1 MPRRYTRSGRYTRRV
16 KTVKYSNE
24 TYNFT
29 GNYIAP
35 DASVKQD
42 WTETLISSIDQQGVR
57 KCKNFELS
65 LTGGAFQPTGG
76 PEQDPRTA
84 IQAPIF
90 FALVY
95 VPQGTEP
102 SKINIGQPDSAAS
115 LYEPNQNVIMA
126 GVWPGD
132 LTAPFIKKTRLAR
145 NLNSGDRIVLC
156 TSCPSFGEGQYTKTL
171 AVTLN
176 YAISF

>member
-24 TYNFT
+24 TF
-29 GNYIAP
+29 NYAG
-35 DASVKQD
+35 AYTVNNAATKNN
-42 WTETLISSIDQQGVR
+42 WNETLISAIDQQGVR

-65 LTGGAFQPTGG
+65 LTGTPFVNGDNIAH
-76 PEQDPRTA
+76 
-84 IQAPIF
+84 APMF

-102 SKINIGQPDSAAS
+102 SQISIGNPDACAS
-115 LYEPNQNVIMA
+115 LYEPNQNVIMC
-126 GVWPGD
+126 GVWPSD
-132 LTAPFIKKTRLAR
+132 LTAPYIKKTRLAR
-145 NLNSGDRIVLC
+145 NLNSGDRIVLVM
-156 TSCPSFGEGQYTKTL
+156 SAPPFGEGQFEKNI

>member
-35 DASVKQD
+35 DASQKQD
-42 WTETLISSIDQQGVR
+42 WSETMISAIDQQGVR

-65 LTGGAFQPTGG
+65 LTGGSFQPTGG
-76 PEQDPRTA
+76 GPEDQRPA

-95 VPQGTEP
+95 VPQGTQP
-102 SKINIGQPDSAAS
+102 SKINIGQPDSCAS

-132 LTAPFIKKTRLAR
+132 LTAPFTKNYTITRIKITGKTCFL
-145 NLNSGDRIVLC
+145 DKWC
-156 TSCPSFGEGQYTKTL
+156 C
-171 AVTLN
+171 
-176 YAISF
+176 

>member
-24 TYNFT
+24 TYNISGT
-29 GNYIAP
+29 YNTANAAIK
-35 DASVKQD
+35 SD
-42 WTETLISSIDQQGVR
+42 WQETLITAIDQQGVR

-65 LTGGAFQPTGG
+65 LTGGPFNG
-76 PEQDPRTA
+76 PNNTSEPV
-84 IQAPIF
+84 PMF

-102 SKINIGQPDSAAS
+102 SQINIGAPDAASS
-115 LYEPNQNVIMA
+115 LYEPNQNVILS
-126 GVWPGD
+126 GVWPGN
-132 LTAPFIKKTRLAR
+132 LNAPFVKKTRLAR
-145 NLNSGDRIVLC
+145 NLNSGDSIVLV
-156 TSCPSFGEGQYTKTL
+156 TSCPPFSTAGGAYSKNI
-171 AVTLN
+171 AITLN

>member
-24 TYNFT
+24 TYNVT
-29 GNYIAP
+29 GQYQVLNGAQ
-35 DASVKQD
+35 KEN
-42 WTETLISSIDQQGVR
+42 WCETLISAIDTQGVR

-65 LTGGAFQPTGG
+65 LTGGAFEPTGQTQG
-76 PEQDPRTA
+76 DAVT
-84 IQAPIF
+84 APIF

-95 VPQGTEP
+95 VPQGTDP
-102 SKINIGQPDSAAS
+102 SNINIGVPDACAS

-132 LTAPFIKKTRLAR
+132 LTAPFVKKTRLAR
-145 NLNSGDRIVLC
+145 NLNSGDRIVLVM
-156 TSCPSFGEGQYTKTL
+156 SSPPFGAQGSTYSKTL

>member
-24 TYNFT
+24 TYNFA
-29 GNYIAP
+29 GQYNVAN
-35 DASVKQD
+35 ASVKNSWQ
-42 WTETLISSIDQQGVR
+42 ETLISSIDQQGVR

-65 LTGGAFQPTGG
+65 LTGTAFLAEGQNPV
-76 PEQDPRTA
+76 
-84 IQAPIF
+84 QAPIF
-90 FALVY
+90 YALVY
-95 VPQGTEP
+95 VPQGTDP
-102 SKINIGQPDSAAS
+102 SQISIGNPDACAS

-132 LTAPFIKKTRLAR
+132 LTAPFTRKTRLAR
-145 NLNSGDRIVLC
+145 NLNSGDRIVLVMAA
-156 TSCPSFGEGQYTKTL
+156 PPFGQGAYSKNV

>member
-1 MPRRYTRSGRYTRRV
+1 MARRYTRSGRFTRRV

-24 TYNFT
+24 TYNFSGQYGT
-29 GNYIAP
+29 QNA
-35 DASVKQD
+35 AQKSD
-42 WTETLISSIDQQGVR
+42 WQETLISAIDQQGVR
-57 KCKNFELS
+57 KCKNFELC
-65 LTGGAFQPTGG
+65 LTGTPFVAATNPQ
-76 PEQDPRTA
+76 QTA
-84 IQAPIF
+84 VAPIF

-102 SKINIGQPDSAAS
+102 STINIGAPDGCAS

-145 NLNSGDRIVLC
+145 NLNSGDRIVLV
-156 TSCPSFGEGQYTKTL
+156 TSAPSFGTGAFNKNI

>member
-24 TYNFT
+24 TYNYAGQYT
-29 GNYIAP
+29 VQNA
-35 DASVKQD
+35 AVKNN
-42 WTETLISSIDQQGVR
+42 WSETLISAIDQQGVR

-65 LTGGAFQPTGG
+65 LTGTPFENAQGT
-76 PEQDPRTA
+76 TA
-84 IQAPIF
+84 HAPMF

-95 VPQGTEP
+95 VPQGTDP
-102 SKINIGQPDSAAS
+102 SVINIGNPDACAS
-115 LYEPNQNVIMA
+115 LYEPNQNVIMS
-126 GVWPGD
+126 GVWPSD
-132 LTAPFIKKTRLAR
+132 LTAPFVKKTRLAR
-145 NLNSGDRIVLC
+145 NLNSGDRIVLVM
-156 TSCPSFGEGQYTKTL
+156 SSPQFGEGAYSKNL

>member
-24 TYNFT
+24 TYNYAGLYT
-29 GNYIAP
+29 VANA
-35 DASVKQD
+35 AVKNN
-42 WTETLISSIDQQGVR
+42 WSETLISAIDTQGVR

-65 LTGGAFQPTGG
+65 LTGTPFENDQGTVAH
-76 PEQDPRTA
+76 
-84 IQAPIF
+84 APMF

-95 VPQGTEP
+95 VPQGTDP
-102 SKINIGQPDSAAS
+102 SVINIGNPDACAS
-115 LYEPNQNVIMA
+115 LYEPNQNVIMS
-126 GVWPGD
+126 GVWPSD
-132 LTAPFIKKTRLAR
+132 LTAPFVKKTRLAR

-156 TSCPSFGEGQYTKTL
+156 LSSPQFGEGSYSKNL

>member
-24 TYNFT
+24 TYNYAGEYT
-29 GNYIAP
+29 VQNA
-35 DASVKQD
+35 AVKNN
-42 WTETLISSIDQQGVR
+42 WSETLITAIDQQGVR

-65 LTGGAFQPTGG
+65 LTGTPFTNAQN
-76 PEQDPRTA
+76 QIA
-84 IQAPIF
+84 HAPMF

-102 SKINIGQPDSAAS
+102 SQINIGNPDACAS
-115 LYEPNQNVIMA
+115 LYEPNQNVIMS
-126 GVWPGD
+126 GVWPSD
-132 LTAPFIKKTRLAR
+132 LTAPFVKKTRLAR
-145 NLNSGDRIVLC
+145 NLNSGDRIVLVM
-156 TSCPSFGEGQYTKTL
+156 SSPQFGEGAYSKNL

>member
-24 TYNFT
+24 TYNYAGLYT
-29 GNYIAP
+29 VQNAG
-35 DASVKQD
+35 VKNN
-42 WTETLISSIDQQGVR
+42 WSETLISAIDTQGVR

-65 LTGGAFQPTGG
+65 LTGTPFTNAQN
-76 PEQDPRTA
+76 QIA
-84 IQAPIF
+84 HAPMF

-102 SKINIGQPDSAAS
+102 SQINIGNPDACAS
-115 LYEPNQNVIMA
+115 LYEPNQNVIMS
-126 GVWPGD
+126 GVWPSD
-132 LTAPFIKKTRLAR
+132 LTAPFVKKTRLAR
-145 NLNSGDRIVLC
+145 NLNSGDRIVLVM
-156 TSCPSFGEGQYTKTL
+156 SSPQFGEGAYSKNL

>member
-29 GNYIAP
+29 GIYTAP
-35 DASVKQD
+35 DANVKQD
-42 WTETLISSIDQQGVR
+42 WSETLISAIDQQGVR

-65 LTGGAFQPTGG
+65 LTGGAFQPANPQQQG
-76 PEQDPRTA
+76 DA
-84 IQAPIF
+84 VQAPIF

-102 SKINIGQPDSAAS
+102 SKINIGAPDGAAS

-145 NLNSGDRIVLC
+145 NLNSGDRIVLVM
-156 TSCPSFGEGQYTKTL
+156 SSPPFGAGQYSKTL

>member
-24 TYNFT
+24 TYNYAGEYT
-29 GNYIAP
+29 VANA
-35 DASVKQD
+35 AVKNV
-42 WTETLISSIDQQGVR
+42 WSETLISAIDTQGVR

-65 LTGGAFQPTGG
+65 LTGSPFSNAQGITH
-76 PEQDPRTA
+76 
-84 IQAPIF
+84 APMF
-90 FALVY
+90 YALVY

-102 SKINIGQPDSAAS
+102 SQINIGNPDSAAS

-126 GVWPGD
+126 GVWPSD
-132 LTAPFIKKTRLAR
+132 LTAPFVKKTRLAR

-156 TSCPSFGEGQYTKTL
+156 LATPQFGQGPYSKNI

>member
-24 TYNFT
+24 TYNYAGSLLVNNGAQK
-29 GNYIAP
+29 GNWH
-35 DASVKQD
+35 Q
-42 WTETLISSIDQQGVR
+42 TLITSIDQQGVR

-65 LTGGAFQPTGG
+65 LSGSPFIPAAEGTPL
-76 PEQDPRTA
+76 ES
-84 IQAPIF
+84 PIF
-90 FALVY
+90 YALVY

-102 SKINIGQPDSAAS
+102 SQINIGSPEAAAS

-132 LTAPFIKKTRLAR
+132 LKSPFTKKTRLAR
-145 NLNSGDRIVLC
+145 NLNSGDSIHLILA
-156 TSCPSFGEGQYTKTL
+156 TPPLNDAGGAYAKTV

>member
-29 GNYIAP
+29 GDLIIPNGSQKQIWH
-35 DASVKQD
+35 SV
-42 WTETLISSIDQQGVR
+42 LISAIDQQGVR

-65 LTGGAFQPTGG
+65 LTGGAFYPQAGG
-76 PEQDPRTA
+76 DG
-84 IQAPIF
+84 IQSPIF
-90 FALVY
+90 YALVY

-102 SKINIGQPDSAAS
+102 SSINIGSPEACAS

-132 LTAPFIKKTRLAR
+132 LTAPFVKKTRLAR
-145 NLNSGDRIVLC
+145 NLNSGDSIHLVLA
-156 TSCPSFGEGQYTKTL
+156 SPAISNQAVAYEKTV

>member
-24 TYNFT
+24 TYNYA
-29 GNYIAP
+29 GVY
-35 DASVKQD
+35 SVQNAATKNN
-42 WTETLISSIDQQGVR
+42 WSETLISAIDTQGVR

-65 LTGGAFQPTGG
+65 LTGTPFTKDADGSIAHVPM
-76 PEQDPRTA
+76 
-84 IQAPIF
+84 F

-95 VPQGTEP
+95 VPQGTQP
-102 SKINIGQPDSAAS
+102 SLINIGNPDSAAS
-115 LYEPNQNVIMA
+115 LYEPNQNVIMS
-126 GVWPGD
+126 GVWPSD
-132 LTAPFIKKTRLAR
+132 LTAPFVKKTRLAR
-145 NLNSGDRIVLC
+145 NLNSGDRIVLVM
-156 TSCPSFGEGQYTKTL
+156 SCPQFGEGAHSKNL

>member
-1 MPRRYTRSGRYTRRV
+1 MPRRYTRSDRYTRRV

-24 TYNFT
+24 TYNYSGSLLVNNAAQK
-29 GNYIAP
+29 GNWHH
-35 DASVKQD
+35 V
-42 WTETLISSIDQQGVR
+42 LITSIDQQGVR

-65 LTGGAFQPTGG
+65 LTGSPFYPSAEGQEPL
-76 PEQDPRTA
+76 Q
-84 IQAPIF
+84 IPIF
-90 FALVY
+90 YALVY

-102 SKINIGQPDSAAS
+102 SQINIGAPEAAAS

-132 LTAPFIKKTRLAR
+132 LTAPFVKKTRLAR
-145 NLNSGDRIVLC
+145 NLNSGDSIQLILSSPPFDSAGVAY
-156 TSCPSFGEGQYTKTL
+156 EKMV

>member
-24 TYNFT
+24 TYNYT
-29 GNYIAP
+29 GDLLVNNA
-35 DASVKQD
+35 AQKSNWHQ
-42 WTETLISSIDQQGVR
+42 TLITAIDQQGVR

-65 LTGGAFQPTGG
+65 LTGSPFYPQAEGG
-76 PEQDPRTA
+76 TPLQM
-84 IQAPIF
+84 PIF
-90 FALVY
+90 YALVY

-102 SKINIGQPDSAAS
+102 SQINIGSPEAPAS
-115 LYEPNQNVIMA
+115 LYEPNQNVIMS

-132 LTAPFIKKTRLAR
+132 LTAPFTKKTRLAR
-145 NLNSGDRIVLC
+145 NLNSGDSIHIVL
-156 TSCPSFGEGQYTKTL
+156 SCPSLNDNGGAYAKTV

>member
-24 TYNFT
+24 TYNYAGQYT
-29 GNYIAP
+29 VNSAQQKNYW
-35 DASVKQD
+35 S
-42 WTETLISSIDQQGVR
+42 ETLISAIDQQGVR

-65 LTGGAFQPTGG
+65 LTGTPWI
-76 PEQDPRTA
+76 QDGTA
-84 IQAPIF
+84 AHAPMF

-95 VPQGTEP
+95 VPQGTDP
-102 SKINIGQPDSAAS
+102 SQITIGNPDACAS
-115 LYEPNQNVIMA
+115 LYEPNQNVIMC
-126 GVWPGD
+126 GVWPSD
-132 LTAPFIKKTRLAR
+132 LTAPFVKKTRLAR
-145 NLNSGDRIVLC
+145 NLNSGDRIVLVM
-156 TSCPSFGEGQYTKTL
+156 SVPPFGEGAYVKNI

>member
-24 TYNFT
+24 TYNYT
-29 GNYIAP
+29 G
-35 DASVKQD
+35 
-42 WTETLISSIDQQGVR
+42 TLIQNNAAVKGNWYQTLITAIDQQGVR

-65 LTGGAFQPTGG
+65 LTGGAFLPQAGG
-76 PEQDPRTA
+76 EG
-84 IQAPIF
+84 IQSPIF
-90 FALVY
+90 YALVY
-95 VPQGTEP
+95 VPQGTDP
-102 SKINIGQPDSAAS
+102 SNINIGSPDAPAS
-115 LYEPNQNVIMA
+115 LYEPNQNVIMS

-132 LTAPFIKKTRLAR
+132 LTAPFVKKTRLAR
-145 NLNSGDRIVLC
+145 NLNSGDSIALVLA
-156 TSCPSFGEGQYTKTL
+156 SSALNDAGGVYGKVV

>member
-29 GNYIAP
+29 GQYNVDNGALK
-35 DASVKQD
+35 SD
-42 WTETLISSIDQQGVR
+42 WKETLISAIDTQGVR

-65 LTGGAFQPTGG
+65 LTGGPFAPTGQTQG
-76 PEQDPRTA
+76 DN

-102 SKINIGQPDSAAS
+102 SQINIGQPDGCAS

-132 LTAPFIKKTRLAR
+132 LTAPFVKKTRLAR
-145 NLNSGDRIVLC
+145 NLNSGDRIVLV
-156 TSCPSFGEGQYTKTL
+156 TSAPPFGAASSTYSKML

>member
-24 TYNFT
+24 TYNYAGSYT
-29 GNYIAP
+29 VNN
-35 DASVKQD
+35 ASQKNS
-42 WTETLISSIDQQGVR
+42 WSETLISAIDQQGVR

-65 LTGGAFQPTGG
+65 LTGTPF
-76 PEQDPRTA
+76 TA
-84 IQAPIF
+84 GDTIAHAPMF

-102 SKINIGQPDSAAS
+102 SQISIGNPDACAS
-115 LYEPNQNVIMA
+115 LYEPNQNVIMC
-126 GVWPGD
+126 GVWPSD

-145 NLNSGDRIVLC
+145 NLNSGDRIVLVM
-156 TSCPSFGEGQYTKTL
+156 TVPPFGEGHFEKNI

>member
-24 TYNFT
+24 TYNYAGSYT
-29 GNYIAP
+29 VNNA
-35 DASVKQD
+35 AVKNSWQ
-42 WTETLISSIDQQGVR
+42 ETLISAIDQQGVR

-65 LTGGAFQPTGG
+65 LTGTPFASGDTIAH
-76 PEQDPRTA
+76 
-84 IQAPIF
+84 APMF

-102 SKINIGQPDSAAS
+102 SQISIGNPEAAAS
-115 LYEPNQNVIMA
+115 LYEPNQNVIMS
-126 GVWPGD
+126 GVWPSD
-132 LTAPFIKKTRLAR
+132 LTAPFVKKTRLAR
-145 NLNSGDRIVLC
+145 NLNSGDRIVLVMA
-156 TSCPSFGEGQYTKTL
+156 SPPFGEGAFEKNI